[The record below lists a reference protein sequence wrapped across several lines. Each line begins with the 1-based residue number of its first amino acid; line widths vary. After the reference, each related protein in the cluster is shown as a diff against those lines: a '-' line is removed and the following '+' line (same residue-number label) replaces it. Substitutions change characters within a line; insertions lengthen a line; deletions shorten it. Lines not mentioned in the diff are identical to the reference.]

1 MSQFREE
8 DNRTVQRADS
18 SKRTTK
24 KGEAMKQ
31 VKVKIETTVETM
43 LGDKPVNELLVD
55 IADICHTSLEYS
67 TSKNEGCETLYEDQE
82 YEDYRNDMEDR
93 VSVLEGTLCRILNLL
108 ED

>member
-1 MSQFREE
+1 MERRK
-8 DNRTVQRADS
+8 N
-18 SKRTTK
+18 
-24 KGEAMKQ
+24 MKQ

-43 LGDKPVNELLVD
+43 LGDKPVNELLGD

-67 TSKNEGCETLYEDQE
+67 TSKNEGCETLYEDGE

-93 VSVLEGTLCRILNLL
+93 ASVLEGALCRILGLL

>member
-1 MSQFREE
+1 
-8 DNRTVQRADS
+8 
-18 SKRTTK
+18 
-24 KGEAMKQ
+24 MKQ

-43 LGDKPVNELLVD
+43 LGDKPVNELLGD

-82 YEDYRNDMEDR
+82 YEDYKIDMEDR
-93 VSVLEGTLCRILNLL
+93 VATLESALYRIVDLL

>member
-1 MSQFREE
+1 M
-8 DNRTVQRADS
+8 
-18 SKRTTK
+18 KR
-24 KGEAMKQ
+24 

-43 LGDKPVNELLVD
+43 LGDKPVNELLGD

-82 YEDYRNDMEDR
+82 YEDYRNDM
-93 VSVLEGTLCRILNLL
+93 VSVLEGALCRIVELL

>member
-1 MSQFREE
+1 
-8 DNRTVQRADS
+8 
-18 SKRTTK
+18 
-24 KGEAMKQ
+24 MKQ

-43 LGDKPVNELLVD
+43 LGDRPVNELLVD

-67 TSKNEGCETLYEDQE
+67 TSKHEGCETLYEDQE

-93 VSVLEGTLCRILNLL
+93 LSVLEGAICKILNLL